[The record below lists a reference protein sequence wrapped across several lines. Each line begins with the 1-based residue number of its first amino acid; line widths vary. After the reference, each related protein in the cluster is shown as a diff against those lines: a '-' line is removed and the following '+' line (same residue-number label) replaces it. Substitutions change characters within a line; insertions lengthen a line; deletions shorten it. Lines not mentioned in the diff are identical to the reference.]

1 MCSNNDKDKKRIS
14 FKKLPDSTKQTL
26 FEGSKE
32 FNFAEKRSPE
42 RKRIIKTAFQKIKIE
57 VPNID
62 NSHIL
67 SFFNNNK
74 NKM

>member
-1 MCSNNDKDKKRIS
+1 MIKTKKGYPL
-14 FKKLPDSTKQTL
+14 KKLPDSTKQTL

-42 RKRIIKTAFQKIKIE
+42 RKRIIKTAFQKIKID

-74 NKM
+74 KKKM